1 MTSNLGLNVSPCSF
15 FFFFFKNIF
24 YIKLNR
30 VVFERPKLY
39 LKKTV
44 FEVRENVMAQR
55 WNLMAVAGLCEF
67 PLKLVLEVGE
77 ITYPKG

>member
-24 YIKLNR
+24 SIKLNR

-55 WNLMAVAGLCEF
+55 WNLMAVAGL
-67 PLKLVLEVGE
+67 
-77 ITYPKG
+77 

>member
-1 MTSNLGLNVSPCSF
+1 MFS
-15 FFFFFKNIF
+15 
-24 YIKLNR
+24 IKLNR

-55 WNLMAVAGLCEF
+55 WNLMAVAGLIEF

>member
-1 MTSNLGLNVSPCSF
+1 MYTGLT
-15 FFFFFKNIF
+15 
-24 YIKLNR
+24 
-30 VVFERPKLY
+30 VVLSMEPGFEKY
-39 LKKTV
+39 V

-55 WNLMAVAGLCEF
+55 WNLRAVAGLCEF

>member
-1 MTSNLGLNVSPCSF
+1 MLVLVHFSF
-15 FFFFFKNIF
+15 FLSKTCSLL
-24 YIKLNR
+24 K
-30 VVFERPKLY
+30 
-39 LKKTV
+39 KKTV
-44 FEVRENVMAQR
+44 FEVGENVMAQR